1 MNIFLILCISSIS
14 ILKSYV
20 INNNPII
27 LIPGLGSSR
36 LIKDKIDIWPPKIN
50 YFLWNYKEWEK
61 NMIVKNIN
69 GEMIYDKTV
78 KTLPFGDKKSLDL
91 HANIPF
97 IIRKNFYDNIL
108 NEYKDIF
115 PTPYDFRLIHS
126 KDYRNTYY
134 LQLEKYIESFNKPL
148 ILLTHSSGGLLCH
161 NFLLTK
167 SHEWRNK
174 YIKSVINVNV
184 PFGGTLI
191 SLHENIVDTNLNVV
205 VGKKIIRTI
214 GGFIINFPNIKFLD
228 KVLTVNDNI
237 INDYLSYFKLDDL
250 KILYDE
256 NTEFINSFSEST
268 GIKTH
273 IIYTSKAITLESFN
287 INNDKIEFKY
297 GLGDGIVPLKS
308 LLVPKIWNSKE
319 ITFIDL
325 PNLEHSSILFSEK
338 LKEIINNI

>member
-1 MNIFLILCISSIS
+1 
-14 ILKSYV
+14 
-20 INNNPII
+20 
-27 LIPGLGSSR
+27 
-36 LIKDKIDIWPPKIN
+36 
-50 YFLWNYKEWEK
+50 
-61 NMIVKNIN
+61 
-69 GEMIYDKTV
+69 
-78 KTLPFGDKKSLDL
+78 L
-91 HANIPF
+91 HSNIPF

-126 KDYRNTYY
+126 KNYRNTYY
-134 LQLEKYIESFNKPL
+134 QQLEKYIESFDKPI

-167 SHEWRNK
+167 SLEWRNK
-174 YIKSVINVNV
+174 FIKSVINVNV
-184 PFGGTLI
+184 PFGGTLT
-191 SLHENIVDTNLNVV
+191 SLHENIIDTNLNAV

-228 KVLTVNDNI
+228 KVLTVNGNMID
-237 INDYLSYFKLDDL
+237 DYLSYFKLDDL

-256 NTEFINSFSEST
+256 NNEFINSFSEST
-268 GIKTH
+268 EIKTH

-287 INNDKIEFKY
+287 INNDEIEFKY

-308 LLVPKIWNSKE
+308 LLVPKIWNNKE
-319 ITFIDL
+319 TTFIDL